1 MKAFL
6 LAAGN
11 GTRLRPLTDET
22 PKCLLPVRGV
32 PLLQIWL
39 ENCRMAGIDEVLI
52 NIHSHAAQVREFAA
66 RQNAGVKVAIT
77 EEKNLLGSA
86 GTVAENRTFVAG
98 EDDFFILYADVLTN
112 MDFAEMLDFHRKKRV
127 QATIGVYQ
135 VPDPHRCGI
144 VTMDENARVQSFVE
158 KPENPRSS
166 LAFSGV
172 MIAKPQMLELIPST
186 RPADIGFH
194 LLPQLIGRMAAY
206 PIYSYLLDIGT
217 MENYSAAQSSWPGL
231 SAHNME
237 RQAGAAD

>member
-1 MKAFL
+1 MRAFL

-22 PKCLLPVRGV
+22 PKCLLPIQGV

-39 ENCRMAGIDEVLI
+39 ENCRNAGISEALI
-52 NIHSHAAQVREFAA
+52 NIHSHTAQVREFVAH
-66 RQNAGVKVAIT
+66 QISGVKVFIT
-77 EEKNLLGSA
+77 EEKELLGSA
-86 GTVAENRTFVAG
+86 GTLAENRAFVG
-98 EDDFFILYADVLTN
+98 TEDDFFVLYADVLTN
-112 MDFAEMLDFHRKKRV
+112 ADLAEMLAFHREKRV

-144 VTMDENARVQSFVE
+144 VTMDENSMVQSFVE

-172 MIAKPQMLELIPST
+172 MIGKPQVLGLIPGT
-186 RPADIGFH
+186 RPADVGFH
-194 LLPQLIGRMAAY
+194 LLPQLIGQMAAY
-206 PIYSYLLDIGT
+206 PIHSYLLDIGT

-231 SAHNME
+231 EAVG
-237 RQAGAAD
+237 RAAD